1 MMVNFDHTVFGPIDK
16 YDNIKC
22 SLFRTKINEDDEN
35 SDLCGFFRILYITE
49 NIWNKK
55 QGYFSHF
62 LRILFVSIIII
73 YLNLNGK
80 VSEKYSSKK
89 GIWSYCSISKR
100 MYSIYI
106 PFFEPNQNLE
116 QALSRIDYYR
126 FYFVHLLEYY
136 LNKKWYMHYKNE
148 DNYAAHFAYLSAL

>member
-1 MMVNFDHTVFGPIDK
+1 MMKTAICAVSFAYYTLPKIFETKTRIIFSFSTHSIRFDYYFI
-16 YDNIKC
+16 Y
-22 SLFRTKINEDDEN
+22 S
-35 SDLCGFFRILYITE
+35 
-49 NIWNKK
+49 IW
-55 QGYFSHF
+55 
-62 LRILFVSIIII
+62 
-73 YLNLNGK
+73 K